1 MMHIDRQTIFFP
13 VSVSLFSLTACFLL
27 FLPSVSLLLARM
39 TTIIIS
45 TLSLSLCSIKG
56 YEKNLYDHSS
66 IVSLHSFLTFARLQ
80 SLLYTQLTITKT
92 AAVVIIVAGP
102 IIIGN

>member
-45 TLSLSLCSIKG
+45 TLSLPMQYKG
-56 YEKNLYDHSS
+56 L
-66 IVSLHSFLTFARLQ
+66 
-80 SLLYTQLTITKT
+80 
-92 AAVVIIVAGP
+92 
-102 IIIGN
+102 